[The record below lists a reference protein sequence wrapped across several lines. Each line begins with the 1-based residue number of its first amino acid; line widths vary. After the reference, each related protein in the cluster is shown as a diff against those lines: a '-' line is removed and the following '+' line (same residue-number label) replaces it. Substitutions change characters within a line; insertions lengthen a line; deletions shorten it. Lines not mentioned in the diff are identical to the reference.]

1 MAVSDDT
8 LSPVVDTGLPFTGS
22 QDGEESARILPPLVA
37 STAVAPIAL
46 PSSMASTTTLPSV
59 PGTPSRVS
67 GSVTGIALGESAA
80 SLGAPHGE
88 HPGSEPVIGGPRE
101 AAKPMGG
108 RSLDIAPVLFEG
120 AQPSEALP
128 PQHKRQCIVGKHFN
142 RVRGVGDGLA
152 LAVAWGMKYQPGSR
166 IPIGTLCAALHMMMP
181 GQEWESACTVLGRKG
196 SRKPELEFDEA
207 ANYGVNVAP
216 AVVRALLGDK
226 GRVEEVLLAERV
238 GCAREAERRFL
249 ASRDAYLD
257 AFGAAE
263 RLVGKEP
270 GMPCIAGRIALSI
283 SRVWKKMRRYRA
295 SAQWCVTV
303 TLNSRSLNLNIW
315 ILDILAPVS
324 LGMSIC
330 VPNPEIECLD
340 VRHLST
346 WKIMES
352 VEVCKF

>member
-1 MAVSDDT
+1 VTGMA
-8 LSPVVDTGLPFTGS
+8 LG
-22 QDGEESARILPPLVA
+22 
-37 STAVAPIAL
+37 
-46 PSSMASTTTLPSV
+46 
-59 PGTPSRVS
+59 
-67 GSVTGIALGESAA
+67 GSVAGI
-80 SLGAPHGE
+80 GAPSGQKL
-88 HPGSEPVIGGPRE
+88 GSEPVIGGSRE
-101 AAKPMGG
+101 DAKPMGG
-108 RSLDIAPVLFEG
+108 RSLDTAPVLRER
-120 AQPSEALP
+120 AQPSEELP

-142 RVRGVGDGLA
+142 RVRGVGDGLI
-152 LAVAWGMKYQPGSR
+152 LAIAWGMKYQPGSR

-207 ANYGVNVAP
+207 ANNGVDVAP

-226 GRVEEVLLAERV
+226 GRVEQVLLAERV

-295 SAQWCVTV
+295 SAHWCVTT
-303 TLNSRSLNLNIW
+303 TLNSQNLNLYI
-315 ILDILAPVS
+315 
-324 LGMSIC
+324 
-330 VPNPEIECLD
+330 
-340 VRHLST
+340 
-346 WKIMES
+346 
-352 VEVCKF
+352 